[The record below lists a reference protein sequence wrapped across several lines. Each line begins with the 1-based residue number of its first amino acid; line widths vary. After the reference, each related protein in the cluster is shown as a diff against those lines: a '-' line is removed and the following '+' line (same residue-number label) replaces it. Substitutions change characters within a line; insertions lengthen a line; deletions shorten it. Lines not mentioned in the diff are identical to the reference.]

1 MNYQHSLE
9 RSTEYLRAALPL
21 MSRYSTRLH
30 PVSYAVW
37 YDYVCG
43 EHPELKNEIDGR
55 IARNGMLDDATTTA
69 LFRRHI
75 ADMDEESARRFTE
88 GMTRVLSGVEA
99 SVHMA
104 GEQSAHFDR
113 SLQHVGHQLESS
125 ITASDAL
132 QTLQSSTRDMQAALA
147 QLQTRLNDSQR
158 EIQQLREEVRRT
170 RHESQTDSLSGLHNR
185 RAFDQQAQEWL
196 ESQGGP
202 GRPTAPS
209 CLILADIDH
218 FKRVNDTYGHAFGDQ
233 VIRGVGEVLRQLA
246 PAQATAAR
254 IGGEEFA
261 VWLPHTEIAEA
272 QALAER
278 VRTRI
283 AAIKVRRHG
292 EERPLGGFTISLGV
306 AACRPGD
313 SVSMA
318 MERADQ
324 ALYRS
329 KQEGRDRVSLTPLNQ

>member
-1 MNYQHSLE
+1 VNYQHSLE
-9 RSTEYLRAALPL
+9 RSAEYLRAALPL

-55 IARNGMLDDATTTA
+55 LARNGMLDDATTMA

-75 ADMDEESARRFTE
+75 AEMDEDAARQFTE

-99 SVHMA
+99 SVHLA
-104 GEQSAHFDR
+104 GQQSANFDR

-125 ITASDAL
+125 TVPVDAIAS
-132 QTLQSSTRDMQAALA
+132 LQSSTREMQNALA
-147 QLQTRLNDSQR
+147 QLQHKLNESQR
-158 EIQQLREEVRRT
+158 EIQNLREEVRRT
-170 RHESQTDSLSGLHNR
+170 RQESQTDSLSGLHNR
-185 RAFDQQAQEWL
+185 RAFDHRTQEWL
-196 ESQGGP
+196 EKLRSP
-202 GRPTAPS
+202 DAPAVPS
-209 CLILADIDH
+209 CIILADIDH
-218 FKRVNDTYGHAFGDQ
+218 FKKVNDTYGHAFGDQ
-233 VIRGVGEVLRQLA
+233 VIRGVAEVLRQLT
-246 PAQATAAR
+246 PEQATAAR

-261 VWLPHTEIAEA
+261 LLLPHMDRPTP
-272 QALAER
+272 QGLAER

-283 AAIKVRRHG
+283 AAIKVRRQG
-292 EERPLGGFTISLGV
+292 DERALGGFTISLGV
-306 AACRPGD
+306 APCRAGD
-313 SVSMA
+313 SVMTA

-329 KQEGRDRVSLTPLNQ
+329 KQEGRDRVTLVQG